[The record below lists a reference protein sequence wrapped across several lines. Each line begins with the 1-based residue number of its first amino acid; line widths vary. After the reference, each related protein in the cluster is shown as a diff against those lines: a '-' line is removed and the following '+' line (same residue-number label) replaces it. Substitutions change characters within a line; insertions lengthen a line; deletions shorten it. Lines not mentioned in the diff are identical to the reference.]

1 MVLADR
7 GRDARP
13 PAAAQ
18 PAKASAA
25 VKIDFRALTD
35 DGQQVSDLKAE
46 EITLKVN
53 GKPRQIQSL
62 GVFHTAA
69 AADPSPGGSA
79 LPPPYATNAVGRNG
93 RVIHVL
99 IDDDSI
105 TPGREGQMQG
115 GHAPARRRSWR
126 PATCSAC

>member
-1 MVLADR
+1 MRALAAALVVLAMT
-7 GRDARP
+7 P
-13 PAAAQ
+13 PAPSVAKASEGKQ

-35 DGQQVSDLKAE
+35 EGQQVGDLKAE
-46 EITLKVN
+46 DITLKVN
-53 GKPRQIQSL
+53 GKPRQIHSL

-93 RVIHVL
+93 RVM
-99 IDDDSI
+99 
-105 TPGREGQMQG
+105 P
-115 GHAPARRRSWR
+115 
-126 PATCSAC
+126 